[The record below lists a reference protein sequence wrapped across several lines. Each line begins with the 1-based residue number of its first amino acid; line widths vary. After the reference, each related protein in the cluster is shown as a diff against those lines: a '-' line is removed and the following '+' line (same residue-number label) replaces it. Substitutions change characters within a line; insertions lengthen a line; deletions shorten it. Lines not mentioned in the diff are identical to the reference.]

1 MPIYLDLHI
10 ASGVTAHELAEAHM
24 LDVKIQDHFFCKA
37 MTYWFDP
44 EKGRAFCL
52 IEAPDKA
59 SVSEMHAKSH
69 GLIPHEII
77 EVNKDVVNAFLGRI
91 QDPADAVVDP
101 QSNLK
106 VFADPAF
113 RIILITKIADSRL
126 LSNTLGKERTQEL
139 LMLYT
144 TIVRD
149 QCRIHGG
156 SEVYR
161 REEGFVTSF
170 SSQMPALNC
179 AMEIRNKLQHAA
191 SQAGLRVSLHA
202 GVPVDKDEQIFG
214 ATIRFGQFL
223 CNIGGAAQVMISS
236 VVRNLFRDNDWNLNG
251 NESNTRCLT
260 STEES
265 FLKALLDTLAA
276 NWKNPDFDV
285 PDFCTLMSVSKS
297 QLYRKCVNATGMSP
311 NILLREYRLLQALD
325 LLRNEER
332 NISETTF
339 DTGFSS
345 PSYFTKCFQKR
356 FGLQPMAYLKSRA

>member
-10 ASGVTAHELAEAHM
+10 ASGVTARELAEAHM
-24 LDVKIQDHFFCKA
+24 LDVKIQDHFLCKA
-37 MTYWFDP
+37 MTYWFDAD
-44 EKGRAFCL
+44 KGRVFCL

-91 QDPADAVVDP
+91 QDPTDAIVDL

-126 LSNTLGKERTQEL
+126 LANTLGKERTQEL
-139 LMLYT
+139 LLQYT

-149 QCRIHGG
+149 QCRIKGG

-161 REEGFVTSF
+161 REEGFVTSIT
-170 SSQMPALNC
+170 SAMPARNC
-179 AMEIRNKLQHAA
+179 AMEIRKKLQQAA
-191 SQAGLRVSLHA
+191 SQAELRISLNA

-223 CNIGGAAQVMISS
+223 CNIGSTGQVMI
-236 VVRNLFRDNDWNLNG
+236 
-251 NESNTRCLT
+251 
-260 STEES
+260 
-265 FLKALLDTLAA
+265 
-276 NWKNPDFDV
+276 
-285 PDFCTLMSVSKS
+285 
-297 QLYRKCVNATGMSP
+297 
-311 NILLREYRLLQALD
+311 
-325 LLRNEER
+325 
-332 NISETTF
+332 
-339 DTGFSS
+339 
-345 PSYFTKCFQKR
+345 
-356 FGLQPMAYLKSRA
+356 